1 MDFVIV
7 VLGRSRRFGHRR
19 LVWHL
24 LWHNSFWHGP
34 RGLRRRRRWRRSQFF
49 VRQACRALEAAAQF
63 LEAFRAADVSTLGV
77 NLLQLRGEFRGA
89 AGVPPPQ
96 NQIHPSLVCLCV
108 PPPAPRTPPPKNP
121 PLLCF
126 NPDGTTR
133 R

>member
-7 VLGRSRRFGHRR
+7 LLGRSSRFGHRR
-19 LVWHL
+19 LLLHL

-34 RGLRRRRRWRRSQFF
+34 RGLRRRRRWRRRQFF

-89 AGVPPPQ
+89 AVVAPPPQ
-96 NQIHPSLVCLCV
+96 E
-108 PPPAPRTPPPKNP
+108 NP
-121 PLLCF
+121 TL
-126 NPDGTTR
+126 
-133 R
+133 